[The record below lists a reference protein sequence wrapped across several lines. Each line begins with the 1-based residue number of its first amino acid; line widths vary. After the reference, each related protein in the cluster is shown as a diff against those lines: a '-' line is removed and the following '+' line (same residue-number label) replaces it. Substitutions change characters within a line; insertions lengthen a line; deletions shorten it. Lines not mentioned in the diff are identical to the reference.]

1 MEKKKIFIS
10 LLLVGFFF
18 SCTTNRKIEEYQEIP
33 DYVEYESLK
42 LTYLDK
48 IKRNKYY
55 LIQAMNSKNEV
66 VYLILYTSNKNSFT
80 NPRDRQKIALHKG
93 EAFDFVTTSVFE
105 NVVQNFSYMRHIIIL
120 KDTIWSNVEKEN
132 RLFQAKPK
140 IYQGIN
146 TVGLTIY
153 Q

>member
-1 MEKKKIFIS
+1 MKKKKIVIS
-10 LLLVGFFF
+10 LLVVGFLF
-18 SCTTNRKIEEYQEIP
+18 SCTTNRKIGEYQEIP
-33 DYVEYESLK
+33 DYIEYESLQ

-55 LIQAMNSKNEV
+55 LIQAINNKNEV
-66 VYLILYTSNKNSFT
+66 VYIISYTRNKNSFT
-80 NPRDRQKIALHKG
+80 NPSDRQKIALRKG
-93 EAFDFVTTSVFE
+93 EIFDFVTTSVFE
-105 NVVQNFSYMRHIIIL
+105 NLVQNFSYMRHIIIL
-120 KDTIWSNVEKEN
+120 KDTIWSNVEKDN
-132 RLFQAKPK
+132 RLFQSKPK